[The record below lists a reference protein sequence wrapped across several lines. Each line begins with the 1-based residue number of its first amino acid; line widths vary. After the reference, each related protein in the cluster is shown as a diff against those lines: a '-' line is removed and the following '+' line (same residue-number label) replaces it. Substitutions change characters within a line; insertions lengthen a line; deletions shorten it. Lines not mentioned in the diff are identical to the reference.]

1 MPNHQKKAAFST
13 ELAYLLGLIAI
24 AIGVAFM
31 EKANF
36 GVSMVVA
43 PAYVLYRAISP
54 TLPFFT
60 FGMAEY
66 VLQAVLLIVLFILL
80 GRVQL
85 SDLFSFVTAVLYG
98 LMLDGAMLT
107 VRSIPFDH
115 IAMRLGGYAVG
126 MVLCALGV
134 SLVFHTYIAPEV
146 YELFVKRL
154 SEKYRIPIHRFKTG
168 YDCVSCLVALAL
180 SFLFF
185 GFGQFVGVQFG
196 TIVCALVNG
205 TLIGL
210 ISRGLEKHFRFA
222 DRFPL
227 RPFFEGETAKTS

>member
-1 MPNHQKKAAFST
+1 MPKLKKKAAFST

-31 EKANF
+31 EKADF

-43 PAYVLYRAISP
+43 PAYVLYRAVSP
-54 TLPFFT
+54 SLPFFT

-66 VLQAVLLIVLFILL
+66 VLQAVLLIALCILL
-80 GRVQL
+80 GRVRPA
-85 SDLFSFVTAVLYG
+85 DLFSFVTAVLYG
-98 LMLDGAMLT
+98 LMLDGAMLA
-107 VRSIPFDH
+107 VSIIPFDH
-115 IAMRLGGYAVG
+115 IAVRLVGYAFG

-154 SEKYRIPIHRFKTG
+154 SEKYRIPIHRFKTW
-168 YDCVSCLVALAL
+168 YDCISCLAALAM

-185 GFGQFVGVQFG
+185 GFGQFVGVQVG
-196 TIVCALVNG
+196 TIVCAVVNG

-210 ISRGLEKHFRFA
+210 MSRGLEQHFEFV
-222 DRFPL
+222 DRFSL
-227 RPFFEGETAKTS
+227 RSFFEGEKTP

>member
-1 MPNHQKKAAFST
+1 MSNLQKKAAFST

-43 PAYVLYRAISP
+43 PAYVLYRALSP
-54 TLPFFT
+54 TLSFFT

-66 VLQAVLLIVLFILL
+66 VLQAVLLIVLFLLL
-80 GRVQL
+80 GRVRL
-85 SDLFSFVTAVLYG
+85 ADLFSFVTAVLYG
-98 LMLDGAMLT
+98 FMLDGAMLA
-107 VRSIPFDH
+107 VRFIPFDH
-115 IAMRLGGYAVG
+115 MAVRLGGYAFG

-154 SEKYRIPIHRFKTG
+154 SAKYRIPIHRFKTW
-168 YDCVSCLVALAL
+168 YDCISCLAALAM

-185 GFGQFVGVQFG
+185 GFGQFVGVQVG

-205 TLIGL
+205 ALIGL
-210 ISRGLEKHFRFA
+210 MSRGLEHHFEFV

-227 RPFFEGETAKTS
+227 RSFFEGEKNP